1 MFAEYA
7 HSEILLGA
15 RGGVRGGVGWGVWRH
30 KIHAISQPKLAAI
43 LSAAP
48 PPSFANPSPP
58 PPPGLPR
65 GPHVLLT
72 TYKLVQGLG
81 PETLARYGVIIC
93 DEAHKLKN
101 PTTEQ

>member
-1 MFAEYA
+1 MTAQRSGKFAETL
-7 HSEILLGA
+7 HPPL
-15 RGGVRGGVGWGVWRH
+15 H
-30 KIHAISQPKLAAI
+30 PP
-43 LSAAP
+43 AP
-48 PPSFANPSPP
+48 PLTI
-58 PPPGLPR
+58 PGLPR

-81 PETLARYGVIIC
+81 PETLARYHVIIC